1 MDFQSA
7 LPSVFA
13 SCDEELDLTASICV
27 LDVSSEAELEE
38 EEEEEELVEFV
49 EQDLDD
55 SDDSVATQFRLS
67 FFLGILSEPK
77 FSPSILLL
85 LSESLLLG
93 VCLSSLFLCLL
104 ARAQ

>member
-27 LDVSSEAELEE
+27 LDVSSDAELE

-49 EQDLDD
+49 EQDLDE

-67 FFLGILSEPK
+67 FFLAILSEPK

>member
-1 MDFQSA
+1 MDFESA

-13 SCDEELDLTASICV
+13 SCDEELDFTASICV

-38 EEEEEELVEFV
+38 EEEEELVEFV
-49 EQDLDD
+49 EQDLDE